1 MKAGKTLIA
10 SLSAAALLAGGSS
23 SASASCEGDAFNW
36 CIYHTTKTVKQCH
49 AWAKKKCSL
58 QINPGGGV
66 DSTGIRVKPY
76 LQYNS
81 GLKVNKRG
89 YRR

>member
-1 MKAGKTLIA
+1 MKAGKILIA
-10 SLSAAALLAGGSS
+10 SLTAAVLLAGGSS
-23 SASASCEGDAFNW
+23 SASANCEEAKFRW
-36 CIYHTTKTVKQCH
+36 CIYNTTKSVAQCH

-66 DSTGIRVKPY
+66 DSTGIQVKPY

-81 GLKVNKRG
+81 GLKVNKRS